1 MCLAPSTADQVEVAG
16 REVHH
21 FGYSV
26 PTCSLNT
33 QGSRGAGGNASPAP
47 PPFLN
52 TIKYNLLKKPHGIL
66 INMEFDPKQRDAIID
81 TATQLTT
88 LLTNVG
94 EDLWV
99 NTIDH
104 AIDILKEDKYEEGM
118 QLLLSMFGGMGSLND
133 LVIDPYSGHPVSNE
147 ALLSINQQLKLY
159 LNELYS
165 LIKK

>member
-1 MCLAPSTADQVEVAG
+1 MHKGVEELAAIV
-16 REVHH
+16 
-21 FGYSV
+21 
-26 PTCSLNT
+26 
-33 QGSRGAGGNASPAP
+33 SPAP

-104 AIDILKEDKYEEGM
+104 AIDILKEDKYEEGTR
-118 QLLLSMFGGMGSLND
+118 LLLSMFGGMGSLND
-133 LVIDPYSGHPVSNE
+133 LAVDPYSGHPVSNE

-165 LIKK
+165 LIKN